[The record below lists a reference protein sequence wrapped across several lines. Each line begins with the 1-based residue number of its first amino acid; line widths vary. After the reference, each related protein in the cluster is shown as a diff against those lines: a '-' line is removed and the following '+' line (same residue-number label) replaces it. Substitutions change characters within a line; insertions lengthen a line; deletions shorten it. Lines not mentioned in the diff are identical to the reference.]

1 MAANK
6 TTEGAAREPLLLER
20 AVQWARR
27 QLQSAQDARGLP
39 TLRRPSPATLH
50 APRRG
55 WLSGWWTARIAA
67 ASGIRVDEFLQH
79 RLSHYLS
86 AVPIS
91 PDRLPV
97 VFRVDEG
104 GKLSIEPRAG
114 ERSSPPCLG
123 AYLKANGSGA
133 VQSDVLLAQGEVARL
148 SADLQDHAPQLELAR
163 REAEEASR
171 EPTIAELDG
180 GSLEALGRPPVP
192 PPWSALVQGFG
203 LLLLLG
209 EAWQLAVPVLE
220 SSGVKTHDL
229 VGEALANPGGVAL
242 ASVFALGAAVSLFLI
257 VDQAL
262 RRVRTL
268 FEALP
273 AAPRARWTAAAATAA
288 LLFAAAVSWSISGL
302 RPGESQ
308 IDPQY
313 ARFTLFLLALAL
325 PVTTS
330 LLLQVARRL
339 RSRRAGALAAAVAW
353 DQVRYRALAGFTHK
367 AATLAAEEREHVRLE
382 KARDAAIRRLRSL
395 RARAQL
401 AERYAAEAA
410 AAEDQ
415 ELDRLAQVIASALEL
430 DRYELLRQLG
440 SREVP
445 QPRPATP
452 RRDREHTL
460 GLAG

>member
-20 AVQWARR
+20 AVHWTRQ
-27 QLQSAQDARGLP
+27 QLQSAHDARGLP
-39 TLRRPSPATLH
+39 SLRRPAPVKLH
-50 APRRG
+50 PPRRS
-55 WLSGWWTARIAA
+55 WLSGWWTARLAA
-67 ASGIRVDEFLQH
+67 ASSIRPDEFLRH

-86 AVPIS
+86 AVPVS

-97 VFRVDEG
+97 VFRVDEVG
-104 GKLSIEPRAG
+104 NLSAEPHTG
-114 ERSSPPCLG
+114 ERSSPPWLET
-123 AYLKANGSGA
+123 YLRANGYAA

-148 SADLQDHAPQLELAR
+148 SADLQDHAPQLERAR

-192 PPWSALVQGFG
+192 PPWSALIQGFG

-220 SSGVKTHDL
+220 SSGVKTNDL
-229 VGEALANPGGVAL
+229 VGEALANPAGVAL

-273 AAPRARWTAAAATAA
+273 AAPRARWAAASATAA
-288 LLFAAAVSWSISGL
+288 FGFAAAVSWSIAGL
-302 RPGESQ
+302 RPGTSHV
-308 IDPQY
+308 DPQY

-339 RSRRAGALAAAVAW
+339 RSRRADALAAAVAW
-353 DQVRYRALAGFTHK
+353 DQVRYRALAGYTHK
-367 AATLAAEEREHVRLE
+367 AGSLAAEEREHARLE
-382 KARDAAIRRLRSL
+382 KARDTAIRRLRAL

-401 AERYAAEAA
+401 AERYAGEVA
-410 AAEDQ
+410 AAEAQ
-415 ELDRLAQVIASALEL
+415 ELDRITQVIASALEL
-430 DRYELLRQLG
+430 DRYELLRHLA

-445 QPRPATP
+445 QPRPAA